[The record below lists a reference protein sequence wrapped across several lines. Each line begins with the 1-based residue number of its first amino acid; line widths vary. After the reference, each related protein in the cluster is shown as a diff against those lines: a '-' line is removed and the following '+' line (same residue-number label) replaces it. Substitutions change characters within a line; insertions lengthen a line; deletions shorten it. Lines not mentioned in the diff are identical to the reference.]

1 METIFQS
8 EKIPVTCRANV
19 LVVGG
24 GIAGIAAALSAARE
38 LNAAE
43 KTKNDGGS
51 GENKRIRVLL
61 AEKQYMLGGLATAG
75 LVTIYLPLCDGQGK
89 QVSFSIAEEL
99 LRFSLPLWHNTA
111 RGYNDWIARPE
122 TEHTSRSPR
131 FEADFNPQVF
141 ALAAEKLLEENDVE
155 IFYGATLCGVQK
167 RGDTI
172 THAIF
177 ESKSESRFGKFAV
190 ETKTIVDA
198 SGDLDAGN
206 AAGANVKLYDHGNV
220 PAAWY
225 YSSSAAAPYALH
237 TLGLA
242 ETPEEMA
249 GETPQPE
256 RLSSKRING
265 VNGKEISDFMR
276 IAHSAILKDYLE
288 KRKETEDFQIATIAT
303 IPQIRMSRALATKK
317 PLNIA
322 ENHVRQS
329 DSVGLIADW
338 RKRGVVLEVPF
349 GALHS
354 ESAKNLICAGRC
366 VAVADDNT
374 WDMARVIPC
383 CAVTGEAAGLAA
395 AMLGES
401 EKADG
406 FAELNIEA
414 LQAKLKARGVKLH
427 ED

>member
-1 METIFQS
+1 MQTIFQS
-8 EKIPVTCRANV
+8 ENIPVEYRADV

-24 GIAGIAAALSAARE
+24 GIAGIAAALSAART
-38 LNAAE
+38 LKASGKAE
-43 KTKNDGGS
+43 NDGRC
-51 GENKRIRVLL
+51 ENNRIRVLL
-61 AEKQYMLGGLATAG
+61 AERQYMLGGLATAG
-75 LVTIYLPLCDGQGK
+75 LVTIYLPLCDGLGK

-99 LRFSLPLWHNTA
+99 LRLSLPLWHNA
-111 RGYNDWIARPE
+111 ERGYNDWIAHPE
-122 TEHTSRSPR
+122 THHTDRSPR
-131 FEADFNPQVF
+131 FEVDFNPQLF
-141 ALAAEKLLEENDVE
+141 ALAAEKLLAENGVE

-167 RGDTI
+167 QNGTV

-177 ESKSESRFGKFAV
+177 ESKSERRSGRFAV
-190 ETKTIVDA
+190 EAKSVVDA

-206 AAGANVKLYDHGNV
+206 AAGVDVRLYEHGNV

-225 YSSSAAAPYALH
+225 YSSSPDAPYALH
-237 TLGLA
+237 MLGYA

-249 GETPQPE
+249 GTATQPK

-265 VNGKEISDFMR
+265 VNGKEISDF
-276 IAHSAILKDYLE
+276 IQLAHGALLKDFLTSRQE
-288 KRKETEDFQIATIAT
+288 NGDFQISTMAT
-303 IPQIRMSRALATKK
+303 IPQIRMSRALVTRK
-317 PLNIA
+317 PLRIA
-322 ENHVRQS
+322 ENHLRQS

-349 GALHS
+349 SALYS
-354 ESAKNLICAGRC
+354 ESADNLICAGRC

-395 AMLGES
+395 AMLSES
-401 EKADG
+401 GDVRG
-406 FAELNIEA
+406 FSELNIKD
-414 LQAKLKARGVKLH
+414 LQAKLEARGVKLH

>member
-1 METIFQS
+1 
-8 EKIPVTCRANV
+8 
-19 LVVGG
+19 
-24 GIAGIAAALSAARE
+24 
-38 LNAAE
+38 
-43 KTKNDGGS
+43 
-51 GENKRIRVLL
+51 
-61 AEKQYMLGGLATAG
+61 
-75 LVTIYLPLCDGQGK
+75 
-89 QVSFSIAEEL
+89 
-99 LRFSLPLWHNTA
+99 
-111 RGYNDWIARPE
+111 
-122 TEHTSRSPR
+122 
-131 FEADFNPQVF
+131 
-141 ALAAEKLLEENDVE
+141 
-155 IFYGATLCGVQK
+155 
-167 RGDTI
+167 
-172 THAIF
+172 
-177 ESKSESRFGKFAV
+177 
-190 ETKTIVDA
+190 
-198 SGDLDAGN
+198 
-206 AAGANVKLYDHGNV
+206 
-220 PAAWY
+220 
-225 YSSSAAAPYALH
+225 
-237 TLGLA
+237 
-242 ETPEEMA
+242 
-249 GETPQPE
+249 
-256 RLSSKRING
+256 
-265 VNGKEISDFMR
+265 MR
-276 IAHSAILKDYLE
+276 IAHGAILKDYLE
-288 KRKETEDFQIATIAT
+288 KRKENEDFQIATIAT

>member
-1 METIFQS
+1 METISQS
-8 EKIPVTCRANV
+8 ENIPVTCRANV

-38 LNAAE
+38 LNVAE

-122 TEHTSRSPR
+122 TAHTSRSPR
-131 FEADFNPQVF
+131 FEVDFNPQVF
-141 ALAAEKLLEENDVE
+141 ALAAEKLLEENGVE

-237 TLGLA
+237 TLGFA

-276 IAHSAILKDYLE
+276 IAHGAILKDYLE

-349 GALHS
+349 GALYS

-406 FAELNIEA
+406 FTELNIEA